1 MNKLFYSILFTLSL
15 LTINVSAEPQPTQL
29 TLPRFATLRAIK
41 ANLHVGPGPNY
52 PINWVLLRPGM
63 PLEII
68 AEFDTWRQVRDWQ
81 GTEGW
86 IHKSLLKGKRSFW
99 TLSKTQELKDKP
111 DEKAKTI
118 AFVEAAVIGILHE
131 CQAKWCRVEMK
142 SSDEANKNKNYKGWL
157 PRQAIW
163 GIYPHEN
170 KL

>member
-1 MNKLFYSILFTLSL
+1 MNNRLLSIFFVFIM
-15 LTINVSAEPQPTQL
+15 LTMNVSAQSPTTQL
-29 TLPRFATLRAIK
+29 TLPRFATLRATK

-52 PINWVLLRPGM
+52 PISWLLLRPGM

-99 TLSKTQELKDKP
+99 TLGKTHELKDKP

-118 AFVEAAVIGILHE
+118 AFVEAAVIGVLHE

-142 SSDEANKNKNYKGWL
+142 SAAESNKSQAYKGWL

>member
-1 MNKLFYSILFTLSL
+1 MTSRFYSIFFIFIMLTTSLSAHPP
-15 LTINVSAEPQPTQL
+15 TTQL
-29 TLPRFATLRAIK
+29 TLPRFATLRATK

-52 PINWVLLRPGM
+52 PISWLLLRPGM
-63 PLEII
+63 PVEII

-99 TLSKTQELKDKP
+99 TLGKTQELKDKP

-118 AFVEAAVIGILHE
+118 AFVEATVIGVLHE
-131 CQAKWCRVEMK
+131 CQAKWCRVEIK
-142 SSDEANKNKNYKGWL
+142 SAGEANKNKIYKGWL
-157 PRQAIW
+157 PRQSIW
-163 GIYPHEN
+163 GTYPHEN